1 MVRVE
6 VKEGYTKGDIKGQIK
21 GDILS
26 DGGVRGVTSTACLRR
41 GASMWLNVEGD
52 ILSDGGVRGVT
63 STACLRRGA
72 SMWLNVEVLKSFARA
87 SDKIRPSRYLRQ

>member
-41 GASMWLNVEGD
+41 GASMWLNVE
-52 ILSDGGVRGVT
+52 
-63 STACLRRGA
+63 
-72 SMWLNVEVLKSFARA
+72 VLKSFARA